1 MKWLELANCCTYKL
15 FAFLLHTQ
23 LLLRKFRNLINS
35 LLLKVFYSC
44 NFLFYFIQYVQKK
57 FPTAVRISPWMAAL
71 CSENVLGIIQ
81 NKRCYLYVNLKLIRQ
96 DLQIHQH
103 WSSIPRCSW
112 LFHRRF
118 MSLRYFIDRSECLY
132 SYFFFFPFVFTLIV
146 TAYRCEDVEKKRA
159 ENSSAHAA
167 K

>member
-103 WSSIPRCSW
+103 WSSIPRCSFIED
-112 LFHRRF
+112 LCPYVIL
-118 MSLRYFIDRSECLY
+118 SIDRNVY
-132 SYFFFFPFVFTLIV
+132 TRIFFSFFFTLIV
-146 TAYRCEDVEKKRA
+146 TAYRCEDIEKKRA